1 MSEAGYTIARDLD
14 EAQAMAKGLE
24 TYVRGSNLYGTVG
37 GGGLFGNRM
46 PSLTI
51 GALLMR
57 LRRLR
62 AQTDAMTP
70 DQREKLDQILV
81 QHDRTRREWR
91 KHYDEKLT
99 QEALSRLKAMGTFF
113 EECAERP
120 RTCGSN
126 YQPETLRRT
135 IVQEIIE
142 ALRADDQPVDAII
155 TEAKKIDGRLRRFV
169 QPAPFVWASVLESVY
184 PQGTFW
190 WLYAK
195 PPQVEH
201 EK

>member
-1 MSEAGYTIARDLD
+1 MSEVGYSIMRDLD

-24 TYVRGSNLYGTVG
+24 AYVRGTNLYGSV
-37 GGGLFGNRM
+37 GGGLFGSRM

-51 GALLMR
+51 GALLLRM
-57 LRRLR
+57 RRLS
-62 AQTDAMTP
+62 AQTESMTP
-70 DQREKLDQILV
+70 DQRDKLDKIRD
-81 QHDRTRREWR
+81 QHDHTRREWR

-99 QEALSRLKAMGTFF
+99 QEAFSRLKAMRTFF

-120 RTCGSN
+120 RTCGGN

-142 ALRADDQPVDAII
+142 TLRAQGQPVDEIV
-155 TEAKKIDGRLRRFV
+155 TEAKNVDGRLRRFV
-169 QPAPFVWASVLESVY
+169 QPAPFVWASGLEAVY
-184 PQGTFW
+184 PRDIFW